1 MGSLKELTA
10 METEQGW
17 VNVQVRYCPDCRVD
31 YPLGLQ
37 NCPRCGRAL
46 VDKTVRAPAEE
57 E

>member
-1 MGSLKELTA
+1 MGSLKDLTA

-31 YPLGLQ
+31 YPLGQQ